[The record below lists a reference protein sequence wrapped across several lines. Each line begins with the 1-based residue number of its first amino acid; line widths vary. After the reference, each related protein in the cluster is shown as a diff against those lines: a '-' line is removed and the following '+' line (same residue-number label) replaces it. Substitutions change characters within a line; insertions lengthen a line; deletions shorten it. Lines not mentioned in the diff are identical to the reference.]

1 MINASALEK
10 VKLKATA
17 EVAKKDRSDPIYMIN
32 AVEESEEKE
41 EKRRNYFFST
51 GLDRWYKSLQD
62 VTIPSKFLNISADE
76 ARAII
81 SYWKSNYCHK
91 ASHEPVPE
99 ESQVVIPDTLK
110 GLGERISE
118 AISSLSSNKCGF
130 VKLSTRSPKDSHIA
144 FAKAREAYVDEKDTV
159 LVQDA
164 SGNDKLTLLGKA
176 VVKSLRVKNGEEALK
191 LFVSSDRV
199 GEDLEYALEP
209 GDANINERIS
219 VVVREWVDIPL
230 WAEFRGF
237 VWNGKLTSIGQY
249 SHPVL
254 FPELLEKAPVI
265 QKDLEKFFDFVKPK
279 IPLDRYIIDFGW
291 TDDRVYLI
299 EINPFD
305 GELVFPASTGLW
317 SWEEDRQQM
326 MYGPLELRLRHEKQ
340 SDIVLKKTLD
350 PQWRTV
356 LFS

>member
-1 MINASALEK
+1 M
-10 VKLKATA
+10 
-17 EVAKKDRSDPIYMIN
+17 
-32 AVEESEEKE
+32 
-41 EKRRNYFFST
+41 
-51 GLDRWYKSLQD
+51 
-62 VTIPSKFLNISADE
+62 
-76 ARAII
+76 
-81 SYWKSNYCHK
+81 
-91 ASHEPVPE
+91 
-99 ESQVVIPDTLK
+99 
-110 GLGERISE
+110 GERISE

-144 FAKAREAYVDEKDTV
+144 FTKAREAYVDEKDTI

-176 VVKSLRVKNGEEALK
+176 VVKSLRVRNGEEALK

-254 FPELLEKAPVI
+254 FPELLEKALVI
-265 QKDLEKFFDFVKPK
+265 QKDLEKFFDFVKSK

-326 MYGPLELRLRHEKQ
+326 MYRPLELRLRHEKQ

>member
-1 MINASALEK
+1 M
-10 VKLKATA
+10 
-17 EVAKKDRSDPIYMIN
+17 
-32 AVEESEEKE
+32 
-41 EKRRNYFFST
+41 
-51 GLDRWYKSLQD
+51 
-62 VTIPSKFLNISADE
+62 
-76 ARAII
+76 
-81 SYWKSNYCHK
+81 
-91 ASHEPVPE
+91 
-99 ESQVVIPDTLK
+99 
-110 GLGERISE
+110 
-118 AISSLSSNKCGF
+118 
-130 VKLSTRSPKDSHIA
+130 
-144 FAKAREAYVDEKDTV
+144 
-159 LVQDA
+159 
-164 SGNDKLTLLGKA
+164 LGKA
-176 VVKSLRVKNGEEALK
+176 VVRLK
-191 LFVSSDRV
+191 LLVSSDRV

-219 VVVREWVDIPL
+219 VMVRDWVDIPL

-254 FPELLEKAPVI
+254 FPELLEKALLI

-317 SWEEDRQQM
+317 SWKEDRQQM
-326 MYGPLELRLRHEKQ
+326 MNGPLELRLRHEKQ

-356 LFS
+356 LFG